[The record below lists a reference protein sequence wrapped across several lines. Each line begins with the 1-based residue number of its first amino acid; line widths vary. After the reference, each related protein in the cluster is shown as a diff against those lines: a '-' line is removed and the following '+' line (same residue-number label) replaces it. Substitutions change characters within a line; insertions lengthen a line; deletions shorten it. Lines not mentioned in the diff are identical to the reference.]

1 MAIITFHSKAAGEV
15 IMFRETAE
23 KIFKLIGKPLHAQ
36 GVLTPEEFD
45 DAVAKISAE
54 IEREKELIREYKAQE
69 DLEFKEGPK
78 DPYEDDEPRKEP
90 PVFFTQRAIPFLE
103 MIEFARKDE
112 EPIFWGIP

>member
-1 MAIITFHSKAAGEV
+1 MAIVTFRSQAAGEV
-15 IMFRETAE
+15 FMFRETAE
-23 KIFKLIGKPLHAQ
+23 KIFKLIGKPLGVQ

-45 DAVAKISAE
+45 SAVAKINAE
-54 IEREKELIREYKAQE
+54 IEREKELIREYRAQE

-103 MIEFARKDE
+103 MIEYARKAD